1 MPASRTGWRPS
12 PNTRRKPIRLRSD
25 GCDQGD
31 RAGPQPR
38 LPRSHRLPACV
49 GDRPAAHPC
58 GSRAFRDLPEC
69 GCLARQPGT
78 AGGLPAGHDTR
89 QAKSA
94 APGRRYDRR
103 RGIQMN
109 PYRSC
114 SCRDP
119 VTKRRLPTRKPKKG
133 EEDKRC
139 PLLVGPYKTEE
150 EAQAAVVAALG
161 KVADGKHVDDR
172 KITLA
177 GYLDGWMEW
186 KRGTLK
192 PSTAASYAEGID
204 LYFKPGLGISG

>member
-89 QAKSA
+89 QAKSE
-94 APGRRYDRR
+94 APAGAE
-103 RGIQMN
+103 G
-109 PYRSC
+109 
-114 SCRDP
+114 
-119 VTKRRLPTRKPKKG
+119 KRWQLR
-133 EEDKRC
+133 
-139 PLLVGPYKTEE
+139 VGPYKTEE

>member
-1 MPASRTGWRPS
+1 
-12 PNTRRKPIRLRSD
+12 
-25 GCDQGD
+25 
-31 RAGPQPR
+31 
-38 LPRSHRLPACV
+38 
-49 GDRPAAHPC
+49 
-58 GSRAFRDLPEC
+58 
-69 GCLARQPGT
+69 
-78 AGGLPAGHDTR
+78 
-89 QAKSA
+89 
-94 APGRRYDRR
+94 
-103 RGIQMN
+103 MN

-133 EEDKRC
+133 EKDKRC
-139 PLLVGPYKTEE
+139 PLLAKPSHGAWFVRFEAPAGAEGKRWQLRVGPYKTEE